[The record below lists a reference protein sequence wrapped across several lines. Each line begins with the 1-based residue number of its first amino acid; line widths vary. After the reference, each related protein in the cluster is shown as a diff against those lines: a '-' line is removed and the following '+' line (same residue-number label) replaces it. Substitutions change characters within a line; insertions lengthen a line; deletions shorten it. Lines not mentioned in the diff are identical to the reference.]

1 MFLAE
6 QAGILA
12 KDLKPY
18 TPCPVCGSTNHPQL
32 AKISTLAPT
41 QAELEQLKIDAIF
54 SPKIK

>member
-41 QAELEQLKIDAIF
+41 QAELEQLKNKRDIL
-54 SPKIK
+54 SQN